1 MEDSRKQ
8 LPSANATL
16 FIILRAVCINWS
28 DLISARFY
36 PHKKREKD
44 NIYKQKHINVSKCRS
59 WVLEYF
65 DIFLIQDI
73 HLKKDHSIKKNID
86 HTCSLL

>member
-8 LPSANATL
+8 LPSADATL

-36 PHKKREKD
+36 PHRKRKKD
-44 NIYKQKHINVSKCRS
+44 NILGVN
-59 WVLEYF
+59 F
-65 DIFLIQDI
+65 
-73 HLKKDHSIKKNID
+73 
-86 HTCSLL
+86 